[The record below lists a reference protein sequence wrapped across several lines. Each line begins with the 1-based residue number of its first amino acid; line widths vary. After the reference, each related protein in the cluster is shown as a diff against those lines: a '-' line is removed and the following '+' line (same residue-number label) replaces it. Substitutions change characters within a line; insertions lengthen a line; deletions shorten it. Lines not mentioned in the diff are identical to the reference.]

1 MYSKILVALD
11 LDETS
16 STRKAMPTALSL
28 SRCFSASLAFVYVV
42 PGSQLAVEAQW
53 SGLALRHI
61 LDAARNRLTKLT
73 DEHVDGA
80 DVEHFVTSGS
90 VYAGILEAAE
100 QFDADLIVLASHRPE
115 MKDYLLGANAS
126 RVVRHARCSVMVV
139 RD

>member
-11 LDETS
+11 LEETS

-28 SRCFSASLAFVYVV
+28 SRCFSAKLAFVYVV
-42 PGSQLAVEAQW
+42 PGSQLAVEGQW

-80 DVEHFVTSGS
+80 DAEHFVTSGS